1 MTSSDLRSPRPPR
14 SADPAAG
21 PPEVRRLPL
30 LAICLGYF
38 LVILDVT
45 VVTVAVPRIAADLG
59 AGHGVLQW
67 VVDGYTLAFAGLLLL
82 CGGLGDRLGHRRV
95 FLAGLGVFTVA
106 SAGCALAPTAAVL
119 VGARLAQGAGAAMMV
134 PASLAL
140 LGELHPEPA
149 ARARAF
155 GVWGGIAGSAAA
167 AGPVLGGLLV
177 WGVDWRAVFFL
188 NVPVGVLAVVLT
200 LRRVPAP
207 KVSEARARRPLDVA
221 AQLCAAAGVAA
232 LTAGLNEAGGRGW
245 GDPLVLGCLA
255 AAPLAGALFWRLE
268 RRAAAPALP
277 PRLFAGFRFP
287 ACLAVGVLLNLGFYG
302 LLFLT
307 TVYFQ
312 WHRGFD
318 PLGTG
323 LALLPMGAMA
333 ALGSPL
339 SGRLAARVGTRAP
352 VVAGLLIGAAGL
364 LGWCAA
370 GPHTPYGLLLPALLA
385 AGFGT
390 SLAMPSATV
399 AAMEAAPEEVRGA
412 ASGAFNAARQLGSAI
427 GVALFGTLLAA
438 SGGFYA
444 GMRLSVAAGAG
455 CFLAGTA
462 LAAVGPAGDRARAGR
477 G

>member
-1 MTSSDLRSPRPPR
+1 MTPSDLRSPRPPR
-14 SADPAAG
+14 SAHPAAG
-21 PPEVRRLPL
+21 PPEVRGLPL

-59 AGHGVLQW
+59 AGHGALQW

-95 FLAGLGVFTVA
+95 FLAGLGVFTAA

-188 NVPVGVLAVVLT
+188 NVPVGVFAVVLT
-200 LRRVPAP
+200 RRRVPAP
-207 KVSEARARRPLDVA
+207 EVSEGRARRPLDVA

-255 AAPLAGALFWRLE
+255 AAPLAGVLFWRLE

-339 SGRLAARVGTRAP
+339 SGRLAARAGTGAP

-444 GMRLSVAAGAG
+444 GMRLSVAVGAG

>member
-1 MTSSDLRSPRPPR
+1 MTPSDLRSPRPPR
-14 SADPAAG
+14 SARPAAG

-95 FLAGLGVFTVA
+95 FLAGLGVFTAA

-119 VGARLAQGAGAAMMV
+119 VGARLVQGAGAAMMV

-188 NVPVGVLAVVLT
+188 NIPVGVFAVVLT
-200 LRRVPAP
+200 RRRVPAP
-207 KVSEARARRPLDVA
+207 KVSEGRERRPLDVA

-438 SGGFYA
+438 SGGFYD
-444 GMRLSVAAGAG
+444 GMRLSVAVGAG

-462 LAAVGPAGDRARAGR
+462 LAAAGPAGDRARAGR